1 MTLHLA
7 TLLLLSL
14 LALLGLALGAYLLLR
29 VQAAER
35 QIRSRLAAALAT
47 HSPRGAE
54 DPMLLRMQKRQ
65 NAAAA
70 FGYRLAGFF
79 GFDPAFPDLH
89 PLPWYAILAIALAV
103 ATLAGVLLSGIV
115 GEAGWFGVPVLWLVL
130 CRGFYGSRRNRRARR
145 LFNQFPDALG
155 MIVRAVR
162 VGIPVVEGIRL
173 VARESPEP
181 TATEFSRVADQMA
194 IGVPLEEAL
203 RIAGARSG
211 LAEYRFFA
219 TSLSLQSKAGG
230 GLSETLEN
238 LADVIRK
245 RVALRARGY
254 ALASEARTSANI
266 LGALPI
272 VSGGGLALLNPAY
285 LAQLFT
291 TSGGQKVLATAILM
305 LGGGIFVMRHII
317 QKALA

>member
-1 MTLHLA
+1 MTLHFVS
-7 TLLLLSL
+7 LLLLSL
-14 LALLGLALGAYLLLR
+14 LALGGLTVAALFLLQFQAQDRQMRARMIAALAPHSPRLAEEVSALRTQNRLSPAAALGH
-29 VQAAER
+29 
-35 QIRSRLAAALAT
+35 RLAAA
-47 HSPRGAE
+47 
-54 DPMLLRMQKRQ
+54 
-65 NAAAA
+65 
-70 FGYRLAGFF
+70 F
-79 GFDPAFPDLH
+79 GFDPAYPDLH
-89 PLPWYAILAIALAV
+89 PLPWYAVLGIGLGVAL
-103 ATLAGVLLSGIV
+103 LAGVLVSGIV
-115 GEAGWFGVPVLWLVL
+115 GQIAWFGVPLLWLGL

-155 MIVRAVR
+155 MIVRSVR

-181 TATEFSRVADQMA
+181 TAAEFTRIADQMA

-203 RIAGARSG
+203 RTAGARSG

-266 LGALPI
+266 LAALPI
-272 VSGGGLALLNPAY
+272 VSGGGLAALNPHYFA
-285 LAQLFT
+285 LLFV
-291 TSGGQKVLATAILM
+291 TSGGQKVLAIAILM